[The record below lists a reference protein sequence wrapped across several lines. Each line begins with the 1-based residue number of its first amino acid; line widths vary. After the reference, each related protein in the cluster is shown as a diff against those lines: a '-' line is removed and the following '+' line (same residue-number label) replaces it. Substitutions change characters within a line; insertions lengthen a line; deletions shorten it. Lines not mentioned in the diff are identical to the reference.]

1 MGYGD
6 TDKARGPAC
15 GADISLVGPR
25 QRREKQR
32 RRGSYD
38 DDDESV
44 GPHYTKGRHIS
55 CHLSILLRLFAMAG
69 LLSAGPDRGV
79 NASGSDGAPAFS
91 KARCHLTSQRRSWRC
106 VQSPL
111 AKEQNVGVVGHDG
124 RPASRRAGR
133 RGRSHRNRSSP
144 TVRHRIVTTGRA
156 VPVRVEAQG
165 SSHRIL

>member
-32 RRGSYD
+32 RRGSDD

-44 GPHYTKGRHIS
+44 GPHCTKGRHIS

-69 LLSAGPDRGV
+69 LSCLQGPTAALMRAEVTGLLLSRRRDVTSPH
-79 NASGSDGAPAFS
+79 SDDHGAACS
-91 KARCHLTSQRRSWRC
+91 RRS
-106 VQSPL
+106 Q
-111 AKEQNVGVVGHDG
+111 KNK
-124 RPASRRAGR
+124 
-133 RGRSHRNRSSP
+133 
-144 TVRHRIVTTGRA
+144 T
-156 VPVRVEAQG
+156 
-165 SSHRIL
+165 